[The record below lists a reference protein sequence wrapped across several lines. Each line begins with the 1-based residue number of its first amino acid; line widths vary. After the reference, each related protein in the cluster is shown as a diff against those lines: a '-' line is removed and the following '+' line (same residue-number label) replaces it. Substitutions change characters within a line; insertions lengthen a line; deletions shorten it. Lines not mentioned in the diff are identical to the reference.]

1 MVTLFNTADIK
12 VEVANCCAAMA
23 TLIDQ
28 DDTDYA
34 VLIPNNQDTLL
45 KCYLTLHQ
53 QERMEDFKEEHEK
66 QGKFFIRRC
75 HMCHLL

>member
-1 MVTLFNTADIK
+1 MVTLFNGADIK
-12 VEVANCCAAMA
+12 VKVATFCAAMD

-45 KCYLTLHQ
+45 KWLSDLASTGKNGRLSRRTFKARKILH
-53 QERMEDFKEEHEK
+53 
-66 QGKFFIRRC
+66 
-75 HMCHLL
+75 